1 MGQIKKAYQKNEMIK
16 KSVIV
21 IFAGVLIAVALNLFL
36 IPANVFSAGV
46 NGIAQLISGIL
57 AMSFNIKLDTGIL
70 IFIMNVP
77 IAVLGWI
84 KLGKSATIYSLLT
97 VVSTTIMTLIIPV
110 VEITNNQMMNGIVG
124 GVLTGVA
131 VGTTMKYGFSTGGM
145 DIVSLVLA
153 KTTGRTVGSLM
164 MMINIFI
171 IGTAG
176 FVFDWES
183 ALFTIISIYGTT
195 QVVDMI
201 HTSHQKV
208 TAFIMTSKPEEAIKS
223 IQDEIIRG
231 MTLLPGTGVYSRKE
245 VPVIMMV
252 VTKYELYNLE
262 QAVRMV
268 DQNAFINILP
278 TQTVFGSFWNEDQQ
292 NEKKK
297 MMQQAMKEQ

>member
-1 MGQIKKAYQKNEMIK
+1 MGQIKNVYQKNEMIK
-16 KSVIV
+16 KSIIV
-21 IFAGVLIAVALNLFL
+21 IFAGVVIAVALNLFL

-57 AMSFNIKLDTGIL
+57 ATSFGINLDTGIL

-84 KLGKSATIYSLLT
+84 KLGKSATIFSLLT
-97 VVSTTIMTLIIPV
+97 VLSTTIMTLIIPII
-110 VEITNNQMMNGIVG
+110 EITDNQLMNGIVG

-145 DIVSLVLA
+145 DIVSLVLS

-164 MMINIFI
+164 MIINVFI
-171 IGTAG
+171 IATAG

-223 IQDEIIRG
+223 IQEEIIRG
-231 MTLLPGTGVYSRKE
+231 MTLLPGTGVYTRKE

-252 VTKYELYNLE
+252 VTKYELYALE
-262 QAVRMV
+262 QAVYMV

-278 TQTVFGSFWNEDQQ
+278 TQTVYGSFWNEDQQ

-297 MMQQAMKEQ
+297 MMREAMKEQ

>member
-1 MGQIKKAYQKNEMIK
+1 MGHIKKAYQKNEMIK
-16 KSVIV
+16 KSIIV
-21 IFAGVLIAVALNLFL
+21 VFAGIVLAVALNLFL

-46 NGIAQLISGIL
+46 NGIAQLLSGIL
-57 AMSFNIKLDTGIL
+57 GEYNIKMDTGIL

-97 VVSTTIMTLIIPV
+97 VVSVTVMTLIIPV
-110 VEITNNQMMNGIVG
+110 TEITDNQMMNGIVG

-164 MMINIFI
+164 MFINVFI

-183 ALFTIISIYGTT
+183 ALFTIISIFCTT

-223 IQDEIIRG
+223 IQDEIVRG

-245 VPVIMMV
+245 VTVIMMV
-252 VTKYELYNLE
+252 VTKYELYALE

-297 MMQQAMKEQ
+297 MMREAMKEQ